1 MIRKSR
7 CNLTVVVL
15 RRLFGRFLKVLP
27 YFVKFVEC
35 LIMQTMN
42 FGLAA
47 ALIWGL
53 PSSVLLA
60 VLNSDLR
67 LLVLLLLILV
77 ADSDSVGSESAKLVL
92 VANSNCSESESA
104 DLLGLLDRC
113 QDPAVVVAY
122 AAAALAKRFAVLLLL
137 LRLLGWLVDYSCF
150 ASDLV
155 NFGQSDSDL
164 DLDLGLDLL
173 SLKCHLRLL
182 HLCSFPVV
190 LGTSRIEFPGT
201 DRRLI
206 RMQRMFEIPVR
217 ILPVR
222 IFLFRIWIEFWMES

>member
-47 ALIWGL
+47 ALNL
-53 PSSVLLA
+53 PLSVLLA

-173 SLKCHLRLL
+173 SLKCDLRLL

-222 IFLFRIWIEFWMES
+222 IFLFRIWIEFWMEL